1 MREKLKVRNLEILS
15 RFHELNISTKKQI
28 KEIRIVIAES
38 MGLTVPIVK
47 NVVDRYYTEF
57 LSSFDTKNLNLGDLT
72 SLREQFKYENFTEKQ
87 KEYIINKLFGVSDT
101 KATEKA
107 GYKSKSAVT
116 ALKNNFAVQE
126 IINKAREKVL
136 KTTDF
141 TFAYNFNTL
150 GEIAN
155 KAKESVKER
164 SIKEE
169 QGGKNGASI
178 SKTITEK
185 YYLGVAVNAITGMNK
200 MIGYNYED
208 ALKSE
213 KLKIDMEKVKVEKHK
228 AGLGDKQDMKKLE
241 DFDTF

>member
-1 MREKLKVRNLEILS
+1 MRENLKVRNFKILS
-15 RFHELNISTKKQI
+15 RFHELHISTKKQV
-28 KEIRIVIAES
+28 KEIRIEIAET
-38 MGLTVPIVK
+38 MGLSVAVVK
-47 NVVDRYYTEF
+47 NVVDRFYNEF

-72 SLREQFKYENFTEKQ
+72 SLREQFKYEDLTEMQ
-87 KEYIINKLFGVSDT
+87 IDYILNKLFGNNDT
-101 KATEKA
+101 QAAKKA
-107 GYKSKSAVT
+107 GYKSKGAGT
-116 ALKNNFAVQE
+116 TLRNNFAVQE

-169 QGGKNGASI
+169 QGGKDGASI